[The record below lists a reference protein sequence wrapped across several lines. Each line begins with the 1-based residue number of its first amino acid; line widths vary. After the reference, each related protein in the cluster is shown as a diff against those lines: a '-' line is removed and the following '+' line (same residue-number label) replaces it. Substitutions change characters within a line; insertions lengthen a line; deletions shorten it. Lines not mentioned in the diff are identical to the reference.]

1 MPYDD
6 KSTLHKYNGVYYLSA
21 GSYYATSSGGPY
33 GPFTFRGNAN
43 PHTGPSGAENATRS
57 FGDTS
62 QGHGRFFTWRGQW
75 YHVWCEFVDQ
85 NNQGVPRAKGI
96 YHRWRDSWMT

>member
-43 PHTGPSGAENATRS
+43 PHTGPSGAKNATRS

-62 QGHGRFFTWRGQW
+62 QGTWAVL
-75 YHVWCEFVDQ
+75 YVA
-85 NNQGVPRAKGI
+85 RAVVSRVVRVCGPK
-96 YHRWRDSWMT
+96 